1 MENNYIK
8 LKEIAFKVRKKCL
21 KTLKKGSFLGSAFS
35 CVEILIYLYERFL
48 DNQNNIGFIDRDFFL
63 LSKGHAAIMLYLVL
77 KEVGIIEFEVEKEYL
92 KYGTNIYY
100 HPNCKVKG
108 VEFHT
113 GSLGHAF
120 SIGVGVALDMKV
132 NKEQRKV
139 VVLMGDG
146 ELNEGSNWESLLIA
160 NAKKLDNLLV
170 IIDRNQIQAN
180 AKTEDL
186 SVLEPLKDK
195 FESFGCSGKE
205 IDGHDFSEIEKA
217 LSIFPFE
224 QEKVSVLISHSIR
237 GKGIKSIEND
247 WEKWFFQC
255 DDEMIQKYTI
265 ELEENY
271 AKE

>member
-160 NAKKLDNLLV
+160 NAKKLDNLL
-170 IIDRNQIQAN
+170 
-180 AKTEDL
+180 
-186 SVLEPLKDK
+186 
-195 FESFGCSGKE
+195 ESFGCSVKE